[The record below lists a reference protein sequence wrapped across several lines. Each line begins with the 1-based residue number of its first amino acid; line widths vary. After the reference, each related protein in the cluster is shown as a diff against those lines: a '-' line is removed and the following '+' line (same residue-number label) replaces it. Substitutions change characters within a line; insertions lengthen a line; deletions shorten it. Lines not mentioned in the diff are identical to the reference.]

1 MKNEVLKSRTE
12 SREIE
17 WIKIG
22 KIKII
27 AENPMWKTETV
38 CQQKIFE
45 LNLIQINNLENDI
58 QESFKY
64 QKKVE

>member
-1 MKNEVLKSRTE
+1 MNQNWENKNNCRKPNVKNRNCVPT
-12 SREIE
+12 
-17 WIKIG
+17 K
-22 KIKII
+22 
-27 AENPMWKTETV
+27 
-38 CQQKIFE
+38 KIFE